1 MVTVLSGAPMTRRV
15 LAPSPRPTGLAE
27 AGVLPPKAAHIVS
40 PSLKSLSVARRTGS
54 ALIARAES
62 GGSEEMDF
70 DSLLAKL
77 SDKFDKI
84 EDKPT
89 AIGIGVGALLAF
101 FFVEWLIHLPILD
114 ILLGFPAQLLGVLM
128 GPYLLVRYLVDKEDL
143 SQDVEAVVAKV
154 VGVLPGQK

>member
-1 MVTVLSGAPMTRRV
+1 MSGAPMTRRF
-15 LAPSPRPTGLAE
+15 LAASPRPTGLSE
-27 AGVLPPKAAHIVS
+27 AGVLPPKAVHVFS
-40 PSLKSLSVARRTGS
+40 PSLKSFGVARRTGS

-62 GGSEEMDF
+62 GGSDDF

-77 SDKFDKI
+77 SDKFDKL

-89 AIGIGVGALLAF
+89 AIGIGVGALVAF
-101 FFVEWLIHLPILD
+101 FIVEWLIHLPILD

-128 GPYLLVRYLVDKEDL
+128 GPYLLVRYLVDKEDI
-143 SQDVEAVVAKV
+143 SQDVEAVVSKV